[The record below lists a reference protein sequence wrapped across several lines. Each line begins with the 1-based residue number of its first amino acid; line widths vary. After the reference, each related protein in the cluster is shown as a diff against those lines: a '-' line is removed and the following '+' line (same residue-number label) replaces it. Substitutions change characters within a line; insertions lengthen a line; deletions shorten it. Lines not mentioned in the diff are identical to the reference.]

1 MPELTVLWTVLFLI
15 SGTVMGRYTNVRIAR
30 LADETERPEPMP
42 SPYRLDW
49 KTCLVFLGFTILTSV
64 MAFRFAEKHD
74 SWFISVGM
82 VACYV
87 GAFAAAIIDLKLRII
102 PNIIPLT
109 IIAVRLLL
117 LIYEFVHDEMAIYS
131 LLNSF
136 LGGGASLLVL
146 LIADRISKGGIGM
159 GDIKLVS
166 SIGFMCGLFT
176 VISVMV
182 YSMLICAVVAIILVL
197 MKKVTM
203 RDQMPFGPF
212 IYLGFTVMLLL
223 DIFWKWGR

>member
-1 MPELTVLWTVLFLI
+1 MNTVLWTALFLI
-15 SGTVMGRYTNVRIAR
+15 SGTMMGRYTNVRIAR
-30 LADETERPEPMP
+30 LGDETERPEPMP
-42 SPYRLDW
+42 RPYRVDW
-49 KTCLVFLGFTILTSV
+49 KTCLVFLGFTILTAV
-64 MAFRFAEKHD
+64 MAFHFAEKYN
-74 SWFISVGM
+74 SWFSAVGLA
-82 VACYV
+82 VCYV

-131 LLNSF
+131 LLNSI
-136 LGGGASLLVL
+136 LGGGACLLVL

-197 MKKVTM
+197 LKKVTM
-203 RDQMPFGPF
+203 RDQLPFGPF
-212 IYLGFTVMLLL
+212 IYLGFTAMLLL
-223 DIFWKWGR
+223 EIFWK

>member
-1 MPELTVLWTVLFLI
+1 MQYHVINTVLWTGLFLI
-15 SGTVMGRYTNVRIAR
+15 SGTLMGRYTNVRIAR
-30 LADETERPEPMP
+30 LADETDRTEPIP
-42 SPYRLDW
+42 RPYRLDW
-49 KTCLVFLGFTILTSV
+49 KSCLVLLGFTILTAV
-64 MAFRFAEKHD
+64 MAFRFAEKNNF
-74 SWFISVGM
+74 WFTSVG
-82 VACYV
+82 VAVCYV
-87 GAFAAAIIDLKLRII
+87 GAFAAAIIDYKLRII

-117 LIYEFVHDEMAIYS
+117 LIYEFIHDEMAIYS
-131 LLNSF
+131 LLNSI
-136 LGGGASLLVL
+136 LGGGACLLVL
-146 LIADRISKGGIGM
+146 LIADRVSKGGIGM

-182 YSMLICAVVAIILVL
+182 YSMMICTVVAVVLVL

-203 RDQMPFGPF
+203 HDQMPFGPF

-223 DIFWKWGR
+223 KIFWK